1 MVYLLIMSFLKK
13 MILKVLRLADNVLRR
28 QLDFLVALIGL
39 ILLSPLY
46 LIITILIRSDSPGPI
61 VYKGR
66 RMGRFGREFE
76 ILKFRT
82 MYESDHSYAGPKIT
96 GKGDERITPVGSW
109 LRKTKINEFPQLIN
123 VLKGD
128 MSLVGP
134 RPEDPEVVDEWPS
147 DVKEKL
153 LAVRP
158 GITSPASV
166 VYHDEESILD
176 GKNVMDAYLQIVL
189 PDKLR
194 MDKQY
199 LSGRN
204 ILSDLDVMF
213 WTLFV
218 IIPKINEI
226 PVPEHKLYWGPIA
239 RFFTRYF
246 NWYLIDVPVAF
257 IAITIT
263 GLIFRIQ
270 EPLHIGKFV
279 APFVAFSMSILF
291 SLVNVFLGLDR
302 IYWSKARAEDALGLG
317 ISCIITTFGIY
328 LADKLIFM
336 DLFVP
341 TDMLLFSGF
350 LSMLGFVFV
359 RYRSRIFTGLASLW
373 LRLRGGGWSWGKGS
387 WLLAPENLGVMQI
400 GY

>member
-257 IAITIT
+257 IAFTIT

-270 EPLHIGKFV
+270 EPLH
-279 APFVAFSMSILF
+279 
-291 SLVNVFLGLDR
+291 
-302 IYWSKARAEDALGLG
+302 
-317 ISCIITTFGIY
+317 FG
-328 LADKLIFM
+328 
-336 DLFVP
+336 
-341 TDMLLFSGF
+341 
-350 LSMLGFVFV
+350 
-359 RYRSRIFTGLASLW
+359 
-373 LRLRGGGWSWGKGS
+373 
-387 WLLAPENLGVMQI
+387 
-400 GY
+400 